1 MKKQILIIMAEVF
14 EMSTQ
19 DFPDSINQN
28 HIDNWDSL
36 RHLNLIVELEE
47 AFEVSYEPEEIAVMT
62 SIEKIAEITSTKKN
76 EK

>member
-36 RHLNLIVELEE
+36 RHLNLVVELEE
-47 AFEVSYEPEEIAVMT
+47 AFEVSYEPEEIAIMT
-62 SIEKIAEITSTKKN
+62 SIEKIAEITIEKTN